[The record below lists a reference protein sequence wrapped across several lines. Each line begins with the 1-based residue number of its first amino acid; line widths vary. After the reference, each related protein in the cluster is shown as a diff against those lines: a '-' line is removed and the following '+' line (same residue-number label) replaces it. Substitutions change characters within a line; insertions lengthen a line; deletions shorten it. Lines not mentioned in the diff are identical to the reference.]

1 MPDPQAR
8 FEFRIWGSHLDA
20 AHQRLDALAAA
31 SDPRESAETYILSR
45 LTDTANVKIRDNLLD
60 IKLLVE
66 QQGRLERWRPVLKT
80 GFPLDSRTLV
90 EVCFP
95 NLRVAPP
102 ALERSAYTH
111 GELIQD
117 VVRSIRDLATVNV
130 AKKRYGYKLERCTA
144 EFAIVE
150 IDGGNVSETVQVEA
164 EDPVAALG
172 AIVQL
177 GLSAQPNVNYIRH
190 LKTMIGMSP
199 APESTT

>member
-8 FEFRIWGSHLDA
+8 FEFRIWGSHLDV
-20 AHQRLDALAAA
+20 AHKRLDALADA
-31 SDPRESAETYILSR
+31 SGPRESAETYILSR
-45 LTDTANVKIRDNLLD
+45 LTDTANVKIRDGLLD

-66 QQGRLERWRPVLKT
+66 QQGHLERWRPVLKT
-80 GFPLDSRTLV
+80 GFPLESRAIV
-90 EVCFP
+90 EVVFP
-95 NLRVAPP
+95 NLGVAPP
-102 ALERSAYTH
+102 ALERSAYSH

-117 VVRSIRDLATVNV
+117 VVRPNRDLAGVNV
-130 AKKRYGYKLERCTA
+130 TKKRYGYKLERCTA
-144 EFAIVE
+144 EFAIVA
-150 IDGGNVSETVQVEA
+150 IDGGSVSETVQVEA

-199 APESTT
+199 APNSSS